1 MDAFVDIALVRGVIA
16 VMTAVFTLA
25 PVILVAPSVASA
37 VRAEDATVLSE
48 DFTVHLVN
56 GAAVIRSG

>member
-1 MDAFVDIALVRGVIA
+1 MDALVDFALVSGAIA
-16 VMTAVFTLA
+16 IIAAVVTLA
-25 PVILVAPSVASA
+25 PVIRVAPSVASA
-37 VRAEDATVLSE
+37 VRAEDASVLSE